1 MFSPVHP
8 DRHKAEQFL
17 CGGAAVTDRL
27 ANAVGFVNVT
37 LNLEVFGEMEKTE
50 KEDYVKNLL
59 RKKVNSFQR
68 T

>member
-8 DRHKAEQFL
+8 GRHQAAQFL
-17 CGGAAVTDRL
+17 CGGATVTDRL